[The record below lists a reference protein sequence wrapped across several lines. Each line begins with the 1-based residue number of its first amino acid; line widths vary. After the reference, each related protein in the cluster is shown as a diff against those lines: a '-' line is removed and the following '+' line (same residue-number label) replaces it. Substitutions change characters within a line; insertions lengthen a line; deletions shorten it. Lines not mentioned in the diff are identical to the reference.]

1 VLKRRV
7 LVYGLLVLVLIL
19 ALAMVIAPVAFAA
32 TGDDTGPPVSIEAN
46 QLWAMLVSVAVPFVT
61 GLLVRR
67 SWAKWQKALIAFA
80 LAGLVGVVTTYVS
93 GNWSGDVWVIVL
105 ACFGAAQTTFYLV
118 VDRVPGLKQWLY
130 EQFGGAAPPTV
141 QRK

>member
-1 VLKRRV
+1 MKKRRI
-7 LVYGLLVLVLIL
+7 LVYGLLVLVLML
-19 ALAMVIAPVAFAA
+19 ALALVVAPVALAA
-32 TGDDTGPPVSIEAN
+32 TGDDPDPPVSIAAN
-46 QLWAMLVSVAVPFVT
+46 QLWAMLVAVAVPFVT

-67 SWAKWQKALIAFA
+67 SWAKWVKALTAFV

-93 GNWSGDVWVIVL
+93 GNWNGDVWVIVL

-130 EQFGGAAPPTV
+130 DQFGGADSTTV
-141 QRK
+141 QKK

>member
-1 VLKRRV
+1 MKRRV
-7 LVYGLLVLVLIL
+7 LVLGMLALVIVLVLVL
-19 ALAMVIAPVAFAA
+19 AIAPMAFAA
-32 TGDDTGPPVSIEAN
+32 TGDDAGAPVSIEAN
-46 QLWAMLVSVAVPFVT
+46 QLWGLLVSVAVPFVT

-67 SWAKWQKALIAFA
+67 SWAKWAKALVAFV
-80 LAGLVGVVTTYVS
+80 LAGLVGIVTTYVS

-118 VDRVPGLKQWLY
+118 VNNVPGLKEWLY
-130 EQFGGAAPPTV
+130 DQFGGAGSTTV